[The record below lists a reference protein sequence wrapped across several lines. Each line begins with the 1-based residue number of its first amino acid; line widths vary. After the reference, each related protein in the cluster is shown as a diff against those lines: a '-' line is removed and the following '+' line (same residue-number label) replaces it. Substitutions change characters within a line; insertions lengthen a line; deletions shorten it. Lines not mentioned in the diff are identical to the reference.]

1 MLQLQF
7 SGTGTLQRKCPRPP
21 SGIAPA
27 SSLLANTTQM
37 NFSRPSSLT
46 ASIVSAS
53 LLAGIITARAATVAT
68 PAPGDLL
75 LAFRAAGGQGASVS
89 YLVNIG
95 SDLTFRN
102 ATPGITF
109 TVSTGDIASDLA
121 SAYGSSWS
129 SRTDLYWSVFGARQS
144 VSSSL
149 YATREQ
155 LPAGSASSPWPALN
169 QTARNATATSVI
181 DVISGLGGF
190 TGSNASPNNPNATF
204 QTNSA
209 SSSSYA
215 QQVATAGTTDFG
227 SLSQWTGIEGS
238 FSSGLAGSALDL
250 YRIGSTGT
258 STLGTFSLS
267 APGSLSFTPVP
278 EPATAALTLAVGTFI
293 LHHRRRSL
301 L

>member
-7 SGTGTLQRKCPRPP
+7 SVTSPPQRRCPRPP

-27 SSLLANTTQM
+27 PSLLANTTQM
-37 NFSRPSSLT
+37 NSSRSSVLT
-46 ASIVSAS
+46 ATIASAS
-53 LLAGIITARAATVAT
+53 LLAGLINSHAATVAT
-68 PAPGDLL
+68 PAAGDLL
-75 LAFRAAGGQGASVS
+75 LAFRAAGGQGASIS

-102 ATPGITF
+102 ATPGISF

-121 SAYGSSWS
+121 SAYGSSWN
-129 SRTDLYWSVFGARQS
+129 SRPDLYWSVFGARQS
-144 VSSSL
+144 VNSSL

-155 LPAGSASSPWPALN
+155 QPAGSASSPWPALN

-190 TGSNASPNNPNATF
+190 TGSDATPSNPNATF
-204 QTNSA
+204 QSN
-209 SSSSYA
+209 SSSSTSYA
-215 QQVATAGTTDFG
+215 QQVATPGTTDFG

-238 FSSGLAGSALDL
+238 FGSGLAGSALDL

-258 STLGTFSLS
+258 SNVGTFSFS

-278 EPATAALTLAVGTFI
+278 EPSTAALALAVGT
-293 LHHRRRSL
+293 LTLNRRQRPIR
-301 L
+301 

>member
-1 MLQLQF
+1 MLQQQF
-7 SGTGTLQRKCPRPP
+7 SGTSPLQRRCPRPP
-21 SGIAPA
+21 SGNAPTP
-27 SSLLANTTQM
+27 SLLANTTPMQ
-37 NFSRPSSLT
+37 FPSS
-46 ASIVSAS
+46 SAFAAT
-53 LLAGIITARAATVAT
+53 LLAGLLTSHAATVAT
-68 PAPGDLL
+68 PAAGDLL

-102 ATPGITF
+102 ATQGITF
-109 TVSTGDIASDLA
+109 TVSTGDIATDLA
-121 SAYGSSWS
+121 AAYGSSWS
-129 SRTDLYWSVFGARQS
+129 SRPDLFWSVFGTRQS
-144 VSSSL
+144 VSSTV

-155 LPAGSASSPWPALN
+155 QPVGSAPSPWPGLN

-190 TGSNASPNNPNATF
+190 TGSDATANNPNATF

-209 SSSSYA
+209 SSASYA
-215 QQVATAGTTDFG
+215 KQVGTPGTTDFG

-238 FSSGLAGSALDL
+238 FSAGLAGSALDL

-258 STLGTFSLS
+258 STVGTFSFS
-267 APGSLSFTPVP
+267 APDALVFTPVP
-278 EPATAALTLAVGTFI
+278 EPTTAALALAVGTLI
-293 LHHRRRSL
+293 LTRRRRPL